1 MSRVDFRPHDIRH
14 EELTTEANVY
24 IMVGN
29 LQQLADDGLKAIFL
43 KIQSAMSDHTSILA
57 ILVDSPL
64 LEDEEVQP
72 LTVQRENQCR
82 DVIMRKMGKS
92 GARTMT
98 EGQDLL
104 SYGSLYVSSW
114 NRKPGSV
121 VTVMYLEVG

>member
-1 MSRVDFRPHDIRH
+1 
-14 EELTTEANVY
+14 
-24 IMVGN
+24 
-29 LQQLADDGLKAIFL
+29 
-43 KIQSAMSDHTSILA
+43 MSDHTSILA
-57 ILVDSPL
+57 ILVVSPF

-82 DVIMRKMGKS
+82 DVIMRQLSKS